1 MLPINILCYVTITMS
16 SIKDKIKEKVTD
28 AKDKVVGTTENV
40 SDTVRGKAH
49 EEGVAG
55 TGANRYKDPTREYD
69 EKEPM
74 SPAKIREHE
83 PTAVKREMTE
93 RIVEPGQQETS
104 DPEKAREI
112 ARRSGMAKG
121 TAGAD
126 ESDSE

>member
-1 MLPINILCYVTITMS
+1 MTIG
-16 SIKDKIKEKVTD
+16 DKLKEKVKD
-28 AKDKVVGTTENV
+28 AKDKVVSTTENV

-49 EEGVAG
+49 EEEGVAG
-55 TGANRYKDPTREYD
+55 TGANTYKDPTREYD
-69 EKEPM
+69 AEKPM

-83 PTAVKREMTE
+83 PTAVNREMTE
-93 RIVEPGQQETS
+93 RIVEPGQQGTS

-126 ESDSE
+126 ETESEYEQGESGTNK

>member
-1 MLPINILCYVTITMS
+1 MTIG
-16 SIKDKIKEKVTD
+16 DKLKEKVKD

-49 EEGVAG
+49 EEEEGVAG
-55 TGANRYKDPTREYD
+55 TGANTYKDPTREYD

-83 PTAVKREMTE
+83 PTAVNREMTE
-93 RIVEPGQQETS
+93 RIVEPGQQES
-104 DPEKAREI
+104 DPERAREI

>member
-1 MLPINILCYVTITMS
+1 MTIG
-16 SIKDKIKEKVTD
+16 DKLKEKVKD
-28 AKDKVVGTTENV
+28 AKDKVVSTTENV

-126 ESDSE
+126 ETESEYEQGESGTNK

>member
-1 MLPINILCYVTITMS
+1 MLPINILCYVIITMS

>member
-1 MLPINILCYVTITMS
+1 MLPINILCYVIITMS

-40 SDTVRGKAH
+40 SDTVRGEAH
-49 EEGVAG
+49 EEEGVAG
-55 TGANRYKDPTREYD
+55 TGANTYKDPTREYD

-93 RIVEPGQQETS
+93 RIVEPGQQES
-104 DPEKAREI
+104 DPERAREI